1 MKKRKK
7 KLVDSKTELI
17 NKIHKYNFLIPFNS
31 FYKLKYDN
39 IKSNSWFTINKTT
52 INDINISSFIN
63 HNSDSNN
70 NNNDTIIKCK
80 KVTLQPTVK
89 QQMILLNWF
98 EAYRKMYNK
107 TLLVIKQLMVE
118 NNKNMFNFR
127 YIRTNKMKEIKQK
140 LNIETKINS
149 HILDGAIKLAC
160 SSYKSAVANYKN
172 GNIKKF
178 NIRPIKQAKKSKI
191 MDIEQCYFYEKGFC
205 KQTLGKMLTTCGFNF
220 SEVNKDSKLHYN
232 KITNRFT
239 LLIPVET
246 NCKELNNSGFISID
260 PGLKTFLT
268 GISNNSA
275 YKIGDNLIDVVKN
288 NITKIDNYM
297 KINNKISRKRIE
309 TLKRKTYNR
318 ITDLHWKTINYLI
331 KIESVKDILI
341 GNWSTK
347 CISSN
352 SKYLDPIYKRVSS
365 SLRFYEF
372 INKLKFKCNENNINL
387 KLVDESYTSKICSF
401 CKQTAVINNNRT
413 LSCSCNLS
421 LDRDINGCVNIL
433 LKSLN

>member
-7 KLVDSKTELI
+7 KTVDSKTELI

-31 FYKLKYDN
+31 FYKLKYNN
-39 IKSNSWFTINKTT
+39 IKSNSWFTINKTS
-52 INDINISSFIN
+52 IDDINIDV
-63 HNSDSNN
+63 NSIKSD
-70 NNNDTIIKCK
+70 NDVIIKCK
-80 KVTLQPTVK
+80 KITLQPTNE
-89 QQMILLNWF
+89 QQIILLNWL

-107 TLLVIKQLMVE
+107 TLLIIKQLIAE
-118 NNKNMFNFR
+118 NNKNMFNSR
-127 YIRTNKMKEIKQK
+127 YIRTYKMKDIKQK
-140 LNIETKINS
+140 LISETNINS

-160 SSYKSAVANYKN
+160 SSYKSANSNYKN

-178 NIRPIKQAKKSKI
+178 NIRPIKQSKKSKI
-191 MDIEQCYFYEKGFC
+191 MDLEKCYFYKEGFC
-205 KQTLGKMLTTCGFNF
+205 KQTLGKMLTTCNFNF
-220 SEVNKDSKLHYN
+220 GEVNKDSKLHYN
-232 KITNRFT
+232 KSTNRFT

-246 NCKELNNSGFISID
+246 DCKKLNNSGFISID

-268 GISNNSA
+268 GISNNNV
-275 YKIGDNLIDVVKN
+275 YKIGDNLIDIVKK
-288 NITKIDNYM
+288 NITKIDNFM

-318 ITDLHWKTINYLI
+318 ISDLHWKTINYLI
-331 KIESVKDILI
+331 KTEAIKDILI

-347 CISSN
+347 SISSN
-352 SKYLDPIYKRVSS
+352 SKYLDPIYKRIAS

-372 INKLKFKCNENNINL
+372 INKLEFKCKEYNINL

-401 CKQTAVINNNRT
+401 CKQTAIINNDRT
-413 LSCSCNLS
+413 LKCSCNLS